1 MKNLKERIKNY
12 WARRVPSFVRQR
24 LREFESEKR
33 GLWLAEIARYLPK
46 GKPLRIL
53 DVGTGTGFFAC
64 LLAAE
69 GHTVTGIDLTAEMIS
84 RAEEFAKAVKV
95 PAKFLVMDA
104 ECPNFP
110 PESFDAIV
118 TRNLTWT
125 LPDLQ
130 KAYRSWHE
138 LLAKGGTL
146 INFDAD
152 YCHEFSDAEDLAL
165 LPDHAHKLI
174 PTDLVAE
181 NDEITQ
187 ELCAYQKRRPEWD
200 LRLLLD
206 AGFSRVTV
214 DAGVWKRVYAEPD
227 EFYNPT
233 PIFTIAA
240 EK

>member
-33 GLWLAEIARYLPK
+33 GLWFAEIARYLPK

-53 DVGTGTGFFAC
+53 DVGTGTGFLAC

-69 GHTVTGIDLTAEMIS
+69 GHTVTGIDLTSEMIS

-125 LPDLQ
+125 LPDLK

-214 DAGVWKRVYAEPD
+214 DAGVWKRVYPVPD

>member
-33 GLWLAEIARYLPK
+33 GLWLREIARYLPK

-53 DVGTGTGFFAC
+53 DVGTGTGFLAC

-69 GHTVTGIDLTAEMIS
+69 GHTVTGIDLTSEMIS

-152 YCHEFSDAEDLAL
+152 YCHEFSDAEGLAL

-214 DAGVWKRVYAEPD
+214 DAGVWKRVYPVPD
-227 EFYNPT
+227 EFYNQT

>member
-1 MKNLKERIKNY
+1 MENLKDHIKSY
-12 WARRVPSFVRQR
+12 WTRRAPSFLQQR
-24 LREFESEKR
+24 LREFESEKH
-33 GLWLAEIARYLPK
+33 GLWLAEIVRYLPK

-53 DVGTGTGFFAC
+53 DVGTGTGFLAC

-69 GHTVTGIDLTAEMIS
+69 GHTVTGIDLTADMVS
-84 RAEEFAKAVKV
+84 RAETFARTVDV
-95 PAKFLVMDA
+95 PARFLVMDA
-104 ECPNFP
+104 ECPDFP

-152 YCHEFSDAEDLAL
+152 YCHEFSDAEDVAL
-165 LPDHAHKLI
+165 LPNHAHKTIPADLI
-174 PTDLVAE
+174 E
-181 NDEITQ
+181 ESDEITM
-187 ELCAYQKRRPEWD
+187 EMCAYQKRRPEWD

>member
-53 DVGTGTGFFAC
+53 DVGTGTGFLAC

-69 GHTVTGIDLTAEMIS
+69 GHTVTGIDLTSEMIS

-233 PIFTIAA
+233 QIFTIAA

>member
-53 DVGTGTGFFAC
+53 DVGTGTGFLAC

-69 GHTVTGIDLTAEMIS
+69 GHTVTGIDLTAEMVS
-84 RAEEFAKAVKV
+84 HAETFVRTVDV
-95 PAKFLVMDA
+95 PARFFVMDA
-104 ECPNFP
+104 ECPDFP
-110 PESFDAIV
+110 SETFDAIV

>member
-33 GLWLAEIARYLPK
+33 GLWFAEIARYLPK

-53 DVGTGTGFFAC
+53 DVGTGTGFLAC

-69 GHTVTGIDLTAEMIS
+69 GHTVTGIDLTSEMIS

>member
-1 MKNLKERIKNY
+1 MENLKEHIKSY
-12 WARRVPSFVRQR
+12 WTRRAPSFVRQR

-33 GLWLAEIARYLPK
+33 ELWLAEFARHLPEK
-46 GKPLRIL
+46 RPLRIL
-53 DVGTGTGFFAC
+53 DVGTGTGFLAC

-69 GHTVTGIDLTAEMIS
+69 GHTVTGIDLTAAMVS
-84 RAEEFAKAVKV
+84 SAEAMADALDV
-95 PAKFLVMDA
+95 PATFFVMDA
-104 ECPNFP
+104 ERPDFP
-110 PESFDAIV
+110 PESFDAVV

-125 LPDLQ
+125 LPDLE
-130 KAYRSWHE
+130 KAYRSWRE
-138 LLAKGGTL
+138 LLVKGGTL

-152 YCHEFSDAEDLAL
+152 YCHEFSDAEEVAL
-165 LPDHAHKLI
+165 LPNHAHKLI
-174 PTDLVAE
+174 PADLAEE

-206 AGFSRVTV
+206 AGFSRVTM
-214 DAGVWKRVYAEPD
+214 DTGVWKRVYAEPD

-233 PIFTIAA
+233 PIFTITA

>member
-1 MKNLKERIKNY
+1 MKNLKDRIKNY
-12 WARRVPSFVRQR
+12 WTRRVPSFLRQR

-33 GLWLAEIARYLPK
+33 GLWLTEIARWLPK

-53 DVGTGTGFFAC
+53 DVGTGTGFLAC

-69 GHTVTGIDLTAEMIS
+69 GHTVTGIDLTAEMVAH
-84 RAEEFAKAVKV
+84 AEQFAKTVDV
-95 PAKFLVMDA
+95 PAQFRVMDA
-104 ECPNFP
+104 ESPDFP

-125 LPDLQ
+125 LPDLE
-130 KAYRSWHE
+130 KAYRAWHG

-152 YCHEFSDAEDLAL
+152 YCHEFSDAEDVAL
-165 LPDHAHKLI
+165 LPNHAHKTIPADLI
-174 PTDLVAE
+174 EE
-181 NDEITQ
+181 NDEITM
-187 ELCAYQKRRPEWD
+187 EMCAYQERRPEWD

-240 EK
+240 GK

>member
-33 GLWLAEIARYLPK
+33 GLWFAEIARYLPK

-53 DVGTGTGFFAC
+53 DVGTGTGFLAC

-69 GHTVTGIDLTAEMIS
+69 GHTVTGIDLTSEMIS

-181 NDEITQ
+181 NEEITQ

-214 DAGVWKRVYAEPD
+214 DAGVWKRVYPVPD

>member
-1 MKNLKERIKNY
+1 MEQLKDHIKRY
-12 WARRVPSFVRQR
+12 WTRRAPSFVEQR

-33 GLWLAEIARYLPK
+33 GLWLREIARYLPQ
-46 GKPLRIL
+46 GKKLRIL
-53 DVGTGTGFFAC
+53 DVGTGTGFLAC
-64 LLAAE
+64 LLADE
-69 GHTVTGIDLTAEMIS
+69 GHTVTGVDLTAEMVS
-84 RAEEFAKAVKV
+84 RAKAFAKVVRV

-104 ECPNFP
+104 EHPDFP

-125 LPDLQ
+125 LPDLES
-130 KAYRSWHE
+130 AYRSWHK
-138 LLAKGGTL
+138 LLVKGGMM

-152 YCHEFSDAEDLAL
+152 YCHEFSDAEDIAL
-165 LPDHAHKLI
+165 LPNHAHKMI
-174 PTDLVAE
+174 PPDLLAE
-181 NDEITQ
+181 GDEITL
-187 ELCAYQKRRPEWD
+187 ELCAYQNRRPEWD
-200 LRLLLD
+200 LRLLID

>member
-46 GKPLRIL
+46 GKPIRIL
-53 DVGTGTGFFAC
+53 DVGTGTGFLAC

-69 GHTVTGIDLTAEMIS
+69 GHTVTGIDLTSEMIS

-214 DAGVWKRVYAEPD
+214 DAGVWKRVYPVPD

>member
-53 DVGTGTGFFAC
+53 DVGTGTGFLAC

-69 GHTVTGIDLTAEMIS
+69 GHTVTGIDLTSEMIS

-214 DAGVWKRVYAEPD
+214 DAGVWKRVYPVPD

>member
-33 GLWLAEIARYLPK
+33 GLWFAEIARYLPK

-53 DVGTGTGFFAC
+53 DVGTGTGFLAC

-69 GHTVTGIDLTAEMIS
+69 GHTVTGIDLTSEMIS

-214 DAGVWKRVYAEPD
+214 DAGVWKRVYPVPD

>member
-1 MKNLKERIKNY
+1 MENLKDHIKSY
-12 WARRVPSFVRQR
+12 WTRRAPSFLQQR
-24 LREFESEKR
+24 LREYESEKR
-33 GLWLAEIARYLPK
+33 ALWLREISRYLPQ
-46 GKPLRIL
+46 GKRLRIL
-53 DVGTGTGFFAC
+53 DVGTGTGFLAC

-69 GHTVTGIDLTAEMIS
+69 GHMVTGVDLTAEMIS
-84 RAEEFAKAVKV
+84 RAEAFADTVNTPV
-95 PAKFLVMDA
+95 NFLVMDA
-104 ECPNFP
+104 ESPNFP
-110 PESFDAIV
+110 PERFDAVV

-125 LPDLQ
+125 LPDLE
-130 KAYRSWHE
+130 KAYRSWHK
-138 LLAKGGTL
+138 LLVKGGTL

-152 YCHEFSDAEDLAL
+152 YCHEFSDAEDVAQ

-174 PTDLVAE
+174 PADLVAE
-181 NDEITQ
+181 SDEITL
-187 ELCAYQKRRPEWD
+187 ELCAYQNRRPEWD
-200 LRLLLD
+200 LRLLID

>member
-53 DVGTGTGFFAC
+53 DVGTGTGFLAC

-69 GHTVTGIDLTAEMIS
+69 GHTVTGIDLTSEMIS

-165 LPDHAHKLI
+165 LPDHAHKTIPADLI
-174 PTDLVAE
+174 E
-181 NDEITQ
+181 ESDEITM
-187 ELCAYQKRRPEWD
+187 EMCAYQKRRPEWD

>member
-53 DVGTGTGFFAC
+53 DVGTETGFLAC

-69 GHTVTGIDLTAEMIS
+69 GHTVTGIDLTADMVS
-84 RAEEFAKAVKV
+84 HAETFARTVDV
-95 PAKFLVMDA
+95 PARFLVMDA
-104 ECPNFP
+104 ECPDFP

-152 YCHEFSDAEDLAL
+152 YCHEFSDAEDVAL
-165 LPDHAHKLI
+165 LPNHAHKTIPADLI
-174 PTDLVAE
+174 E
-181 NDEITQ
+181 ESDEITM
-187 ELCAYQKRRPEWD
+187 EMCAYQKRRPEWD

>member
-33 GLWLAEIARYLPK
+33 GLWFAEIARYLPK

-53 DVGTGTGFFAC
+53 DVGTGTGFLAC

-69 GHTVTGIDLTAEMIS
+69 GHTVTGIDLTSEMIS

-152 YCHEFSDAEDLAL
+152 YCHEFSDAEDVAL

-214 DAGVWKRVYAEPD
+214 DAGVWKRVYPVPD

>member
-33 GLWLAEIARYLPK
+33 GLWFAEIARYLPK

-53 DVGTGTGFFAC
+53 DVGTGTGFLAC

-69 GHTVTGIDLTAEMIS
+69 GHTVTGIDLTSEMIS

-104 ECPNFP
+104 ECPNFS

-214 DAGVWKRVYAEPD
+214 DAGVWKRVYPVPD

>member
-12 WARRVPSFVRQR
+12 WTRRVPSFVRQR

-53 DVGTGTGFFAC
+53 DVGTGTGFLAC

-69 GHTVTGIDLTAEMIS
+69 GHTVTGIDLTSEMIS

-214 DAGVWKRVYAEPD
+214 DAGVWKRVYPVPD

>member
-1 MKNLKERIKNY
+1 MENLKDHIKSY
-12 WARRVPSFVRQR
+12 WTKRAPSFVQQR

-33 GLWLAEIARYLPK
+33 GLWLAEIAPYLPK
-46 GKPLRIL
+46 GKTLRIL
-53 DVGTGTGFFAC
+53 DVGTGTGFLAC
-64 LLAAE
+64 LLSAE
-69 GHTVTGIDLTAEMIS
+69 GHTVTGIDLTHEMIA
-84 RAEEFAKAVKV
+84 RAETFANTVGV

-104 ECPNFP
+104 ECPDFP
-110 PESFDAIV
+110 PESFDIIV

-125 LPDLQ
+125 LPDLE
-130 KAYRSWHE
+130 KAYCSWHK
-138 LLAKGGTL
+138 LLMKGGSL

-152 YCHEFSDAEDLAL
+152 YCHEFSDAEEVAL
-165 LPDHAHKLI
+165 LPNHAHKLI
-174 PTDLVAE
+174 PADLAEE

-233 PIFTIAA
+233 PIFAITAT
-240 EK
+240 K